1 MESADNSMEAPRD
14 FEALKRRLIE
24 IEPGLPKRL
33 RQTAAFALQHPDEVA
48 LGTASGVAERAQ
60 VQASTLVRFA
70 QSLGF
75 AGFSELQGVFRTHLR
90 TRWPDYSERL
100 RALHEGAR
108 DSGDPLHL
116 LHGFADSAATSIA
129 NLREV
134 VRREELDKAIG
145 LLVRA
150 GTIYVVG
157 QRRSFC
163 VSHYLA
169 YALAQLGVRAT
180 LVDNV
185 GGLGPDQLANASE
198 ADALIAVSFA
208 PYSPVTV
215 SLAQNAHKRRTPLV
229 VVTDSALSPIAG
241 IADARF
247 EIVESDFGAFRS
259 LAATFCLAMTLAVGV
274 AEKRAEP
281 SSR

>member
-1 MESADNSMEAPRD
+1 MEAPRD

-33 RQTAAFALQHPDEVA
+33 RQTAAFALEHPDEVA

-75 AGFSELQGVFRTHLR
+75 AGFSELQGVFRSHLR

-100 RALHEGAR
+100 KALHEGAR

-145 LLVRA
+145 LLVGA

-157 QRRSFC
+157 QRRSFG
-163 VSHYLA
+163 VAHYLA
-169 YALAQLGVRAT
+169 YALAQLGVKAT

-198 ADALIAVSFA
+198 ADALVAVSFA

-215 SLAQNAHKRRTPLV
+215 SLAQNAQKRRTPLV

-274 AEKRAEP
+274 AEKRGER

>member
-1 MESADNSMEAPRD
+1 M
-14 FEALKRRLIE
+14 
-24 IEPGLPKRL
+24 
-33 RQTAAFALQHPDEVA
+33 
-48 LGTASGVAERAQ
+48 
-60 VQASTLVRFA
+60 QASTLVRFA

-100 RALHEGAR
+100 KALHEGAR

-116 LHGFADSAATSIA
+116 LHGFADSAATSIVK
-129 NLREV
+129 LREV
-134 VRREELDKAIG
+134 VRREELEKAIG
-145 LLVRA
+145 LLARA

-157 QRRSFC
+157 QRRSFS
-163 VSHYLA
+163 VAHYLA

-185 GGLGPDQLANASE
+185 GGLGPDQLSNASE
-198 ADALIAVSFA
+198 ADALIAISFS

-215 SLAQNAHKRRTPLV
+215 SLAQNAQKRKTPLV

-274 AEKRAEP
+274 AEKRGER

>member
-1 MESADNSMEAPRD
+1 MEAPRD

-33 RQTAAFALQHPDEVA
+33 RQTAAFALEHPDEVA
-48 LGTASGVAERAQ
+48 LGTASGVAERAR

-129 NLREV
+129 KLREV
-134 VRREELDKAIG
+134 VSREELDKAIG
-145 LLVRA
+145 SLVRA

-185 GGLGPDQLANASE
+185 GGLGPDQLANASA
-198 ADALIAVSFA
+198 ADALIAISFA

-215 SLAQNAHKRRTPLV
+215 SLAQNAHKRKTPLV

>member
-1 MESADNSMEAPRD
+1 MEAPQD

-33 RQTAAFALQHPDEVA
+33 RQTAAFALKHPDEVA

-100 RALHEGAR
+100 KALHESAR

-116 LHGFADSAATSIA
+116 LHGFADSAASSIA
-129 NLREV
+129 GLREV
-134 VRREELDKAIG
+134 VQRQDLDKAIG
-145 LLVRA
+145 LLARA
-150 GTIYVVG
+150 DTIYVVG

-163 VSHYLA
+163 VAHYLA

-185 GGLGPDQLANASE
+185 GGLGPDQLANATP
-198 ADALIAVSFA
+198 ADALVAVSFS

-215 SLAQNAHKRRTPLV
+215 SLAQNAHNGKTPLV
-229 VVTDSALSPIAG
+229 VITDSALSPIAG

-259 LAATFCLAMTLAVGV
+259 LAATFCLAMTLAVGI
-274 AEKRAEP
+274 ADNRDEP
-281 SSR
+281 ASR

>member
-1 MESADNSMEAPRD
+1 MEAPRD

-33 RQTAAFALQHPDEVA
+33 RQTAAFALEHPDEVA

-129 NLREV
+129 NLREA

-145 LLVRA
+145 LLVHA
-150 GTIYVVG
+150 GTIYVLG

-163 VSHYLA
+163 VAHYLA

-185 GGLGPDQLANASE
+185 GGLGPDQLANASA
-198 ADALIAVSFA
+198 ADALIAISFA

-215 SLAQNAHKRRTPLV
+215 SLAQNAHKRKTPLV

-274 AEKRAEP
+274 AENRGAR
-281 SSR
+281 SRR

>member
-1 MESADNSMEAPRD
+1 MEAPRD

-33 RQTAAFALQHPDEVA
+33 RQTAAFALEHPDEVA

-215 SLAQNAHKRRTPLV
+215 SLAQNAHKGRTPLV

>member
-1 MESADNSMEAPRD
+1 MEAPRD
-14 FEALKRRLIE
+14 FEALKRRLVE
-24 IEPGLPKRL
+24 LEPTLPKRL
-33 RQTAAFALQHPDEVA
+33 RQTAAFALDHPDEVA

-100 RALHEGAR
+100 KALHEGAR
-108 DSGDPLHL
+108 DNGDPLHL

-129 NLREV
+129 KLREAV
-134 VRREELDKAIG
+134 HRDDLESAI
-145 LLVRA
+145 LLLARA

-157 QRRSFC
+157 QRRSFS
-163 VSHYLA
+163 VAHYLA

-185 GGLGPDQLANASE
+185 GGLGPGPLSNA
-198 ADALIAVSFA
+198 AGGAAAVAIS
-208 PYSPVTV
+208 
-215 SLAQNAHKRRTPLV
+215 
-229 VVTDSALSPIAG
+229 
-241 IADARF
+241 
-247 EIVESDFGAFRS
+247 
-259 LAATFCLAMTLAVGV
+259 
-274 AEKRAEP
+274 
-281 SSR
+281 

>member
-1 MESADNSMEAPRD
+1 MEAPRD

-33 RQTAAFALQHPDEVA
+33 RQTAAFALEHPDEVA

-129 NLREV
+129 KLREV
-134 VRREELDKAIG
+134 VSREELDKAIG
-145 LLVRA
+145 SLVRA

-185 GGLGPDQLANASE
+185 GGLGPDQLANASA
-198 ADALIAVSFA
+198 ADALIAISFA

-215 SLAQNAHKRRTPLV
+215 SLAQNAHKRKTPLV

>member
-1 MESADNSMEAPRD
+1 MEAPRD

-33 RQTAAFALQHPDEVA
+33 RQTAAFALEHPDEVA
-48 LGTASGVAERAQ
+48 LGTASGVAERAR

-129 NLREV
+129 KLREV
-134 VRREELDKAIG
+134 VSREELDKAIG
-145 LLVRA
+145 SLVRA

-215 SLAQNAHKRRTPLV
+215 SLAKNAHKRKTPLV
-229 VVTDSALSPIAG
+229 VITDSALSPIAG

>member
-1 MESADNSMEAPRD
+1 MEAPRD

-33 RQTAAFALQHPDEVA
+33 RQTAAFALEHPDEVA
-48 LGTASGVAERAQ
+48 LGTASGVAERAR

-75 AGFSELQGVFRTHLR
+75 AGFSELQGVFRSHLR

-129 NLREV
+129 KLREV
-134 VRREELDKAIG
+134 VSREELDKAIG
-145 LLVRA
+145 SLVRA

-185 GGLGPDQLANASE
+185 GGLGPDQLANASA
-198 ADALIAVSFA
+198 ADALIAISFA

-215 SLAQNAHKRRTPLV
+215 SLAQNAHKRKTPLV